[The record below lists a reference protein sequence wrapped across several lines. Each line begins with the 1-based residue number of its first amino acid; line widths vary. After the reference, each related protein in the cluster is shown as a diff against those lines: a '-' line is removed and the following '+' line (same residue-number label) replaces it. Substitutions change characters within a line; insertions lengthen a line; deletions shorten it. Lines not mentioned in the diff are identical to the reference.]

1 MIVSL
6 RGKLIEA
13 GVLRVV
19 IESSGVGYEV
29 NVPVTTAERL
39 PKLGA
44 EVFLLIH
51 HVFREDGQALYG
63 FAVAE
68 EREFFKLLVEKVS
81 GVGPKM
87 ALNILSRLALPIL
100 RDAILR
106 GDVALLSQC
115 PGIGKKTAER
125 LVMELKDKVGL
136 EGPGV
141 VPAAAASIVSA
152 QPTPATDAVAA
163 LIALGFKPVDADKG
177 VRTALTKLGAG
188 ATADQ
193 LVKAA
198 LGRGGA
204 LARGHVVKV
213 TRGQGEPHANGG
225 LS

>member
-19 IESSGVGYEV
+19 IESAGVGYEV

-39 PKLGA
+39 PRLGA

-68 EREFFKLLVEKVS
+68 AREFFKLLVEKVS

-87 ALNILSRLALPIL
+87 ALNILSRLSLPIL
-100 RDAILR
+100 RDAIIR

-136 EGPGV
+136 EAPGAV
-141 VPAAAASIVSA
+141 TMAAVAAAVAA
-152 QPTPATDAVAA
+152 PTPASDAVSA
-163 LIALGFKPVDADKG
+163 LVALGFKPVDADKG
-177 VRTALTKLGAG
+177 VRAAIAKLGPG

-193 LVKAA
+193 LVRAA
-198 LGRGGA
+198 LGR
-204 LARGHVVKV
+204 
-213 TRGQGEPHANGG
+213 
-225 LS
+225 

>member
-6 RGKLIEA
+6 RGKLIES

-19 IESSGVGYEV
+19 IESAGVGYEV

-87 ALNILSRLALPIL
+87 ALNILSRLSLPIL
-100 RDAILR
+100 RDAIIR

-136 EGPGV
+136 EAPGAV
-141 VPAAAASIVSA
+141 TMAAVAAAVSA
-152 QPTPATDAVAA
+152 PTPASDAVSA
-163 LIALGFKPVDADKG
+163 LVALGFKPVDADKG
-177 VRTALTKLGAG
+177 VRTAIAKLGPG

-193 LVKAA
+193 LVRAA
-198 LGRGGA
+198 LGR
-204 LARGHVVKV
+204 
-213 TRGQGEPHANGG
+213 
-225 LS
+225 

>member
-19 IESSGVGYEV
+19 IESAGVGYEV

-39 PKLGA
+39 PALGA

-63 FAVAE
+63 FAVSE
-68 EREFFKLLVEKVS
+68 ERDFFRLLVEKVS

-87 ALNILSRLALPIL
+87 ALNILSRMSLPIL
-100 RDAILR
+100 REAIIR
-106 GDVALLSQC
+106 GDIALLAQC

-125 LVMELKDKVGL
+125 LVMELRDKVGL
-136 EGPGV
+136 ESGGTSTQSMPQSSL
-141 VPAAAASIVSA
+141 A
-152 QPTPATDAVAA
+152 PTPATDAMAA
-163 LIALGFKPVDADKG
+163 MIALGNKAVDAEKS
-177 VRTALTKLGAG
+177 VRAAIAKLGPG

-198 LGRGGA
+198 LGR
-204 LARGHVVKV
+204 
-213 TRGQGEPHANGG
+213 
-225 LS
+225 

>member
-6 RGKLIEA
+6 RGRLTEA

-19 IESSGVGYEV
+19 IETSGVGYEV
-29 NVPVTTAERL
+29 NVPVSTAERL
-39 PKLGA
+39 PQVGS

-63 FAVAE
+63 FAAAE
-68 EREFFKLLVEKVS
+68 ERDFFRLLVEKVS

-87 ALNILSRLALPIL
+87 ALNIISRLPLPML
-100 RDAILR
+100 RDAIVR

-115 PGIGKKTAER
+115 PGVGKKTAER
-125 LVMELKDKVGL
+125 LVVELKDKVGL

-141 VPAAAASIVSA
+141 SVVASAVSSAAPSAAS
-152 QPTPATDAVAA
+152 DAVAA
-163 LIALGFKPVDADKG
+163 LIALGFKAADADKG
-177 VRTALTKLGAG
+177 VRAALTKLGAG

-198 LGRGGA
+198 LGR
-204 LARGHVVKV
+204 
-213 TRGQGEPHANGG
+213 
-225 LS
+225 

>member
-44 EVFLLIH
+44 EVFLLVH

-100 RDAILR
+100 RDAIIR
-106 GDVALLSQC
+106 GDVGLLSQC
-115 PGIGKKTAER
+115 PGVGKKTAER

-136 EGPGV
+136 DGPGAA
-141 VPAAAASIVSA
+141 PAAATTIVSA

-163 LIALGFKPVDADKG
+163 LIALGFKGPDADKG
-177 VRTALTKLGAG
+177 VRAALAKLGAG

-198 LGRGGA
+198 LGR
-204 LARGHVVKV
+204 
-213 TRGQGEPHANGG
+213 
-225 LS
+225 

>member
-19 IESSGVGYEV
+19 IESAGVGYEV

-39 PKLGA
+39 PRLGA

-87 ALNILSRLALPIL
+87 ALNILSRLSLPIL
-100 RDAILR
+100 RDAIIR

-136 EGPGV
+136 EGSAPSV
-141 VPAAAASIVSA
+141 ATLAPAAALA
-152 QPTPATDAVAA
+152 PTPASDALAA
-163 LIALGFKPVDADKG
+163 LVALGFKPADADKG

-198 LGRGGA
+198 LGR
-204 LARGHVVKV
+204 
-213 TRGQGEPHANGG
+213 
-225 LS
+225 

>member
-19 IESSGVGYEV
+19 IESAGVGYEV

-87 ALNILSRLALPIL
+87 ALNILSRLSLPIL
-100 RDAILR
+100 RDAIIR

-115 PGIGKKTAER
+115 PGVGKKTAER

-136 EGPGV
+136 EGSAPSV
-141 VPAAAASIVSA
+141 ATLAPAAALAPAPAS
-152 QPTPATDAVAA
+152 DALAA
-163 LIALGFKPVDADKG
+163 LVALGFKPADADKG
-177 VRTALTKLGAG
+177 VRTAVAKLGPG

-198 LGRGGA
+198 LGR
-204 LARGHVVKV
+204 
-213 TRGQGEPHANGG
+213 
-225 LS
+225 

>member
-19 IESSGVGYEV
+19 IESAGVGYEV

-87 ALNILSRLALPIL
+87 ALNILSRLSLPIL
-100 RDAILR
+100 RDAIIR

-136 EGPGV
+136 DGGAPTV
-141 VPAAAASIVSA
+141 ATISPTAALA
-152 QPTPATDAVAA
+152 PTPASDALAA
-163 LIALGFKPVDADKG
+163 LVALGFKPADADKG
-177 VRTALTKLGAG
+177 VRTAVAKLGPG

-198 LGRGGA
+198 LGR
-204 LARGHVVKV
+204 
-213 TRGQGEPHANGG
+213 
-225 LS
+225 

>member
-19 IESSGVGYEV
+19 IESAGVGYEV

-44 EVFLLIH
+44 EVFLLVH

-87 ALNILSRLALPIL
+87 ALNILSRLSLPIL
-100 RDAILR
+100 RDAIIR

-136 EGPGV
+136 EAPGAV
-141 VPAAAASIVSA
+141 TMASVAAASA
-152 QPTPATDAVAA
+152 PAPTPASDAVAA
-163 LIALGFKPVDADKG
+163 LIALGYKPADADKG
-177 VRTALTKLGAG
+177 VRTAIGKLGPG

-193 LVKAA
+193 LVRAA
-198 LGRGGA
+198 LGR
-204 LARGHVVKV
+204 
-213 TRGQGEPHANGG
+213 
-225 LS
+225 

>member
-1 MIVSL
+1 
-6 RGKLIEA
+6 
-13 GVLRVV
+13 
-19 IESSGVGYEV
+19 VGYEV

-44 EVFLLIH
+44 EVFLLVH

-100 RDAILR
+100 RDAIIR

-115 PGIGKKTAER
+115 PGVGKKTAER

-136 EGPGV
+136 DGPGAA
-141 VPAAAASIVSA
+141 PAAAATIVSA

-163 LIALGFKPVDADKG
+163 LIALGFKGPDADKG
-177 VRTALTKLGAG
+177 VRAALAKLGAG

-198 LGRGGA
+198 LGR
-204 LARGHVVKV
+204 
-213 TRGQGEPHANGG
+213 
-225 LS
+225 

>member
-19 IESSGVGYEV
+19 IESAGVGYEV

-44 EVFLLIH
+44 EVFLLVH

-100 RDAILR
+100 RDAIIR

-115 PGIGKKTAER
+115 PGVGKKTAER

-136 EGPGV
+136 EGSAPSV
-141 VPAAAASIVSA
+141 ATLAPAAALA
-152 QPTPATDAVAA
+152 PTPASDALAA
-163 LIALGFKPVDADKG
+163 LVALGFKPADADKG
-177 VRTALTKLGAG
+177 VRTAVAKLGPG

-198 LGRGGA
+198 LGR
-204 LARGHVVKV
+204 
-213 TRGQGEPHANGG
+213 
-225 LS
+225 

>member
-19 IESSGVGYEV
+19 IESAGVGYEV

-87 ALNILSRLALPIL
+87 ALNILSRLSLPIL
-100 RDAILR
+100 RDAIIR
-106 GDVALLSQC
+106 GDVGLLSQG

-136 EGPGV
+136 EAPGAV
-141 VPAAAASIVSA
+141 TMAAVAAAVAA
-152 QPTPATDAVAA
+152 PTPASDAVSA
-163 LIALGFKPVDADKG
+163 LVALGFKPVDADKG
-177 VRTALTKLGAG
+177 VRTAIAKLGPG

-193 LVKAA
+193 LVRAA
-198 LGRGGA
+198 LGR
-204 LARGHVVKV
+204 
-213 TRGQGEPHANGG
+213 
-225 LS
+225 

>member
-6 RGKLIEA
+6 RGRLTEA

-19 IESSGVGYEV
+19 IEASGVGYEV
-29 NVPVTTAERL
+29 NVPVSTAERL
-39 PKLGA
+39 PQVGS

-63 FAVAE
+63 FAAAE
-68 EREFFKLLVEKVS
+68 ERDFFRLLVEKVS

-87 ALNILSRLALPIL
+87 ALNIISRLPLPVL
-100 RDAILR
+100 RDAIVR

-115 PGIGKKTAER
+115 PGVGKKTAER
-125 LVMELKDKVGL
+125 LVVELKDKVGL

-141 VPAAAASIVSA
+141 SVFASAVSSAAPSAAS
-152 QPTPATDAVAA
+152 DAVAA
-163 LIALGFKPVDADKG
+163 LIALGFKAADADKG
-177 VRTALTKLGAG
+177 VRAALTKLGAG

-198 LGRGGA
+198 LGR
-204 LARGHVVKV
+204 
-213 TRGQGEPHANGG
+213 
-225 LS
+225 

>member
-39 PKLGA
+39 PQVGS
-44 EVFLLIH
+44 EVSLLVH

-87 ALNILSRLALPIL
+87 ALNILSRLSLPIL
-100 RDAILR
+100 RDAIVR

-115 PGIGKKTAER
+115 PGVGKKTAER
-125 LVMELKDKVGL
+125 LVVELKDKVGL

-141 VPAAAASIVSA
+141 VTAAVAAQPPVPTAAS
-152 QPTPATDAVAA
+152 DAVAA
-163 LIALGFKPVDADKG
+163 LIALGFKAADADKG
-177 VRTALTKLGAG
+177 VRAALARLGG
-188 ATADQ
+188 GVTADQ

-198 LGRGGA
+198 LGR
-204 LARGHVVKV
+204 
-213 TRGQGEPHANGG
+213 
-225 LS
+225 

>member
-19 IESSGVGYEV
+19 VESAGVGYEV

-44 EVFLLIH
+44 EVFLLVH

-87 ALNILSRLALPIL
+87 ALNILSRLSLPIL

-115 PGIGKKTAER
+115 PGVGKKTAER

-136 EGPGV
+136 ESPAPSV
-141 VPAAAASIVSA
+141 ATLAPAAALA
-152 QPTPATDAVAA
+152 PTPASDALAA
-163 LIALGFKPVDADKG
+163 LVALGFKPADADKG
-177 VRTALTKLGAG
+177 VRTAVAKLGPG

-198 LGRGGA
+198 LGR
-204 LARGHVVKV
+204 
-213 TRGQGEPHANGG
+213 
-225 LS
+225 

>member
-19 IESSGVGYEV
+19 IESAGVGYEV

-44 EVFLLIH
+44 EVFLLVH

-87 ALNILSRLALPIL
+87 ALNILSRLSLPIL

-115 PGIGKKTAER
+115 PGVGKKTAER

-136 EGPGV
+136 EGSAPSV
-141 VPAAAASIVSA
+141 ATLAPAAALA
-152 QPTPATDAVAA
+152 PTPASDALAA
-163 LIALGFKPVDADKG
+163 LVAVGFKPADADKG
-177 VRTALTKLGAG
+177 VSTAVAKLGPG

-198 LGRGGA
+198 LGR
-204 LARGHVVKV
+204 
-213 TRGQGEPHANGG
+213 
-225 LS
+225 

>member
-19 IESSGVGYEV
+19 IESAGVGYEV

-39 PKLGA
+39 PACGS

-63 FAVAE
+63 FAVSE
-68 EREFFKLLVEKVS
+68 ERDFFRLLVEKVS
-81 GVGPKM
+81 GVGPKL
-87 ALNILSRLALPIL
+87 ALNILSRMALPIL
-100 RDAILR
+100 REAIIR
-106 GDVALLSQC
+106 GDVALLAQC

-125 LVMELKDKVGL
+125 LVMELRDKVGVD
-136 EGPGV
+136 G
-141 VPAAAASIVSA
+141 ATMSVSA
-152 QPTPATDAVAA
+152 SLSPAQQPTPATDAIAA
-163 LIALGFKPVDADKG
+163 MIALGNKAVDAEKS
-177 VRTALTKLGAG
+177 VRAAIAKLGPG

-198 LGRGGA
+198 LGR
-204 LARGHVVKV
+204 
-213 TRGQGEPHANGG
+213 
-225 LS
+225 

>member
-19 IESSGVGYEV
+19 IESTGVGYEV

-63 FAVAE
+63 FVVAE

-87 ALNILSRLALPIL
+87 ALNILSRLSLPIL

-115 PGIGKKTAER
+115 PGVGKKTAER

-136 EGPGV
+136 EGSAPSV
-141 VPAAAASIVSA
+141 ATLAPAAALA
-152 QPTPATDAVAA
+152 PTPASDALAA
-163 LIALGFKPVDADKG
+163 LVALGFKPADADKG
-177 VRTALTKLGAG
+177 VRAAVAKLGPG

-198 LGRGGA
+198 LGR
-204 LARGHVVKV
+204 
-213 TRGQGEPHANGG
+213 
-225 LS
+225 

>member
-1 MIVSL
+1 M
-6 RGKLIEA
+6 
-13 GVLRVV
+13 
-19 IESSGVGYEV
+19 GYEV

-44 EVFLLIH
+44 EVFLLVH

-87 ALNILSRLALPIL
+87 ALNILSRMALPIL
-100 RDAILR
+100 RDAIIR

-115 PGIGKKTAER
+115 PGVGKKTAER

-136 EGPGV
+136 DGPGV
-141 VPAAAASIVSA
+141 TPAAAATIVSA

-163 LIALGFKPVDADKG
+163 LIALGFKAPDADKG
-177 VRTALTKLGAG
+177 VRAALAKLGAG

-198 LGRGGA
+198 LGR
-204 LARGHVVKV
+204 
-213 TRGQGEPHANGG
+213 
-225 LS
+225 

>member
-19 IESSGVGYEV
+19 IESAGVGYEV

-87 ALNILSRLALPIL
+87 ALNILSRLSLPIL

-115 PGIGKKTAER
+115 PGVGKKTAER

-136 EGPGV
+136 EGSAPSV
-141 VPAAAASIVSA
+141 ATLAPAATLA
-152 QPTPATDAVAA
+152 PTPASDALAA
-163 LIALGFKPVDADKG
+163 LVALGFKPADADKG
-177 VRTALTKLGAG
+177 VRTAVAKLGPG

-198 LGRGGA
+198 LGR
-204 LARGHVVKV
+204 
-213 TRGQGEPHANGG
+213 
-225 LS
+225 

>member
-19 IESSGVGYEV
+19 VESAGVGYEV

-87 ALNILSRLALPIL
+87 ALNILSRLSLPIL
-100 RDAILR
+100 RDAIIR

-136 EGPGV
+136 EAPGAV
-141 VPAAAASIVSA
+141 TMASVAAAPAA
-152 QPTPATDAVAA
+152 PTPASDAVSA
-163 LIALGFKPVDADKG
+163 LVALGFKPADADKG
-177 VRTALTKLGAG
+177 VRTAIGMLGPG

-193 LVKAA
+193 LVRAA
-198 LGRGGA
+198 LGR
-204 LARGHVVKV
+204 
-213 TRGQGEPHANGG
+213 
-225 LS
+225 

>member
-81 GVGPKM
+81 GVGSKM
-87 ALNILSRLALPIL
+87 ALNILSRLSLPIL
-100 RDAILR
+100 RDAIIR

-115 PGIGKKTAER
+115 PGVGKKTAER

-136 EGPGV
+136 EGSAPSV
-141 VPAAAASIVSA
+141 ATLAPAAALA
-152 QPTPATDAVAA
+152 PTPASDALAA
-163 LIALGFKPVDADKG
+163 LVALGFKPADADKG

-198 LGRGGA
+198 LGR
-204 LARGHVVKV
+204 
-213 TRGQGEPHANGG
+213 
-225 LS
+225 

>member
-19 IESSGVGYEV
+19 IESAGVGYEV

-87 ALNILSRLALPIL
+87 ALNILSRLSLPIL

-115 PGIGKKTAER
+115 PGVGKKTAER

-136 EGPGV
+136 EGSAPSV
-141 VPAAAASIVSA
+141 ATLAPAAALA
-152 QPTPATDAVAA
+152 PTPASDALAA
-163 LIALGFKPVDADKG
+163 LVALGFKPADADKG

-193 LVKAA
+193 LVTAA
-198 LGRGGA
+198 LGR
-204 LARGHVVKV
+204 
-213 TRGQGEPHANGG
+213 
-225 LS
+225 

>member
-19 IESSGVGYEV
+19 IESAGVGYEV

-87 ALNILSRLALPIL
+87 ALNILSRLSLPIL
-100 RDAILR
+100 RDAIIR

-136 EGPGV
+136 EAPGTV
-141 VPAAAASIVSA
+141 TMAAVAAAVSA
-152 QPTPATDAVAA
+152 PTPASDAVSA
-163 LIALGFKPVDADKG
+163 LVALGFKPVDADKG
-177 VRTALTKLGAG
+177 VRAAIAKLGPG

-193 LVKAA
+193 LVRAA
-198 LGRGGA
+198 LGR
-204 LARGHVVKV
+204 
-213 TRGQGEPHANGG
+213 
-225 LS
+225 

>member
-19 IESSGVGYEV
+19 IESAGVGYEV

-87 ALNILSRLALPIL
+87 ALNILSRLSLPIL
-100 RDAILR
+100 RDAIIR
-106 GDVALLSQC
+106 GDVGLLSQC

-136 EGPGV
+136 EAPGAV
-141 VPAAAASIVSA
+141 TMAAVAAAVAA
-152 QPTPATDAVAA
+152 PTPASDAVSA
-163 LIALGFKPVDADKG
+163 LVALGFKPVDADKG
-177 VRTALTKLGAG
+177 VRTAIAKLGPG

-193 LVKAA
+193 LVRAA
-198 LGRGGA
+198 LGR
-204 LARGHVVKV
+204 
-213 TRGQGEPHANGG
+213 
-225 LS
+225 

>member
-1 MIVSL
+1 MIVSH

-19 IESSGVGYEV
+19 IESAGVGYEV

-87 ALNILSRLALPIL
+87 ALNILSRLSLPIL
-100 RDAILR
+100 RDAIIR

-136 EGPGV
+136 EGSAPSAATLA
-141 VPAAAASIVSA
+141 PAAALA
-152 QPTPATDAVAA
+152 PTPASDALAA
-163 LIALGFKPVDADKG
+163 LVALGFKPADADKG
-177 VRTALTKLGAG
+177 VRTAVAKLGPG

-198 LGRGGA
+198 LGR
-204 LARGHVVKV
+204 
-213 TRGQGEPHANGG
+213 
-225 LS
+225 

>member
-19 IESSGVGYEV
+19 IESAGVGYEV

-87 ALNILSRLALPIL
+87 ALNILSRLSLPIL
-100 RDAILR
+100 RDAIIR

-136 EGPGV
+136 EGSAPSAATLA
-141 VPAAAASIVSA
+141 PAAALA
-152 QPTPATDAVAA
+152 PTPASDALAA
-163 LIALGFKPVDADKG
+163 LVALGFKPADADKG
-177 VRTALTKLGAG
+177 VRTAVAKLGPG

-198 LGRGGA
+198 LGR
-204 LARGHVVKV
+204 
-213 TRGQGEPHANGG
+213 
-225 LS
+225 

>member
-19 IESSGVGYEV
+19 IESAGVGYEV

-44 EVFLLIH
+44 EVFLLVH

-87 ALNILSRLALPIL
+87 ALNILSRLSLPIL

-115 PGIGKKTAER
+115 PGVGKKTAER

-136 EGPGV
+136 EGSAPSV
-141 VPAAAASIVSA
+141 AALAPAAALA
-152 QPTPATDAVAA
+152 PTPASDALAA
-163 LIALGFKPVDADKG
+163 LVALGFKPADADKG
-177 VRTALTKLGAG
+177 VRTAVAKLGPG

-198 LGRGGA
+198 LGR
-204 LARGHVVKV
+204 
-213 TRGQGEPHANGG
+213 
-225 LS
+225 